1 MFRVTGSL
9 QERNGIYQMIVRI
22 PDVFGIYKQK
32 SKSTKIRVNGKNA
45 RETHTN
51 RQMAEK
57 MLSDWI
63 VLLETTGCS
72 GSKRELIPAIEE
84 WLEGKK
90 KTIRQDTYEAYLC
103 NYNVHIKPYFKD
115 KKLTL
120 EKVQPR
126 MIYKYVQDKQAA
138 GQTCCSIRKHL
149 VILNGVFKEAVQLG
163 EISQNPCA
171 NVTVT
176 NRNEEVFEGKA
187 YDPETAKALL
197 NAVKGDP
204 IEPAVYL
211 GLFLGLRR
219 SEVVGLR
226 WKDIDFDKKLITIQ
240 NTVVRFSTISELEK
254 TKSRASRRTLFIPD
268 TLKEY
273 LEALKASQ
281 EEARAVIGRK
291 YSEEEHVLQWPDGT
305 SYNPSYVTHR
315 FKKVLKANRLPEIRF
330 HDLRH
335 TAGSIL
341 LNDGLSIKQIQN
353 MLGHEKSSTTL
364 DIYSHLSTTGK
375 HETAQAMNRLLS

>member
-1 MFRVTGSL
+1 
-9 QERNGIYQMIVRI
+9 
-22 PDVFGIYKQK
+22 
-32 SKSTKIRVNGKNA
+32 
-45 RETHTN
+45 
-51 RQMAEK
+51 
-57 MLSDWI
+57 
-63 VLLETTGCS
+63 
-72 GSKRELIPAIEE
+72 
-84 WLEGKK
+84 
-90 KTIRQDTYEAYLC
+90 
-103 NYNVHIKPYFKD
+103 
-115 KKLTL
+115 
-120 EKVQPR
+120 
-126 MIYKYVQDKQAA
+126 
-138 GQTCCSIRKHL
+138 
-149 VILNGVFKEAVQLG
+149 
-163 EISQNPCA
+163 
-171 NVTVT
+171 
-176 NRNEEVFEGKA
+176 
-187 YDPETAKALL
+187 LL

-254 TKSRASRRTLFIPD
+254 TKSRASRRTLFMPD

>member
-1 MFRVTGSL
+1 MKGSGKL
-9 QERNGIYQMIVRI
+9 QLQGASLFPALHSQ
-22 PDVFGIYKQK
+22 
-32 SKSTKIRVNGKNA
+32 
-45 RETHTN
+45 
-51 RQMAEK
+51 
-57 MLSDWI
+57 
-63 VLLETTGCS
+63 LLGDAFL
-72 GSKRELIPAIEE
+72 KL
-84 WLEGKK
+84 
-90 KTIRQDTYEAYLC
+90 
-103 NYNVHIKPYFKD
+103 KD

-176 NRNEEVFEGKA
+176 NRNEEVFEGNA

-240 NTVVRFSTISELEK
+240 NTVVRFSTISELDKQKVEP
-254 TKSRASRRTLFIPD
+254 AEELFSC
-268 TLKEY
+268 L
-273 LEALKASQ
+273 
-281 EEARAVIGRK
+281 
-291 YSEEEHVLQWPDGT
+291 
-305 SYNPSYVTHR
+305 TH
-315 FKKVLKANRLPEIRF
+315 
-330 HDLRH
+330 
-335 TAGSIL
+335 
-341 LNDGLSIKQIQN
+341 
-353 MLGHEKSSTTL
+353 
-364 DIYSHLSTTGK
+364 
-375 HETAQAMNRLLS
+375 